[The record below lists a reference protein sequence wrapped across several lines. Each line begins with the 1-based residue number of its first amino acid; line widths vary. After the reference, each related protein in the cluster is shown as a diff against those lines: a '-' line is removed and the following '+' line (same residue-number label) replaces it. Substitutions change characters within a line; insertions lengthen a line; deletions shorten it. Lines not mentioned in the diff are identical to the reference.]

1 MRRAVRSSSGTTLE
15 RLVIYIWTAS
25 DDNISIIFDT
35 HGAQA
40 TGIASRITDDE
51 KIDALVRMNTE
62 LLSEL
67 WIMRDRMM
75 VLEHLLEKKSGLSRQ
90 EIDDFEPPPDLEAEL
105 LAERDALVRRVV
117 GAPWNDHWT
126 VESIVKNKGR

>member
-1 MRRAVRSSSGTTLE
+1 MVAPAREA
-15 RLVIYIWTAS
+15 Y
-25 DDNISIIFDT
+25 T
-35 HGAQA
+35 H
-40 TGIASRITDDE
+40 DE

-75 VLEHLLEKKSGLSRQ
+75 VMEYLMETKLGIPAKA
-90 EIDDFEPPPDLEAEL
+90 IDDFDPPPELESRL

-126 VESIVKNKGR
+126 IESILKNGGR

>member
-1 MRRAVRSSSGTTLE
+1 MVAPASSP
-15 RLVIYIWTAS
+15 Y
-25 DDNISIIFDT
+25 T
-35 HGAQA
+35 H
-40 TGIASRITDDE
+40 DE
-51 KIDALVRMNTE
+51 KIDALLRMNTE

-75 VLEHLLEKKSGLSRQ
+75 LLEYLLEKKSGLTRQ
-90 EIDDFEPPPDLEAEL
+90 EIDAFEPPPELEGEL

-126 VESIVKNKGR
+126 IESIVRNKGR

>member
-1 MRRAVRSSSGTTLE
+1 MVAPARKAYT
-15 RLVIYIWTAS
+15 
-25 DDNISIIFDT
+25 N
-35 HGAQA
+35 
-40 TGIASRITDDE
+40 DE

-75 VLEHLLEKKSGLSRQ
+75 VLEHLLEKKTGLSRQ
-90 EIDDFEPPPDLEAEL
+90 EIDEFDPPPAFETEL

>member
-1 MRRAVRSSSGTTLE
+1 MMVAPARKAYT
-15 RLVIYIWTAS
+15 
-25 DDNISIIFDT
+25 N
-35 HGAQA
+35 
-40 TGIASRITDDE
+40 DE

-75 VLEHLLEKKSGLSRQ
+75 VLEHLLEKKGGLSRQ
-90 EIDDFEPPPDLEAEL
+90 EIDDFDPPPELEGEL

>member
-1 MRRAVRSSSGTTLE
+1 
-15 RLVIYIWTAS
+15 LVSPAPEAY
-25 DDNISIIFDT
+25 
-35 HGAQA
+35 
-40 TGIASRITDDE
+40 TDSE
-51 KIDALVRMNTE
+51 KYDALVRMNTE

-75 VLEHLLEKKSGLSRQ
+75 VMEHLLETRLGLAAK
-90 EIDDFEPPPDLEAEL
+90 EIDDFDPPPELESKL

-126 VESIVKNKGR
+126 VESILKNKGR

>member
-1 MRRAVRSSSGTTLE
+1 MVAPAPRP
-15 RLVIYIWTAS
+15 Y
-25 DDNISIIFDT
+25 T
-35 HGAQA
+35 H
-40 TGIASRITDDE
+40 DE
-51 KIDALVRMNTE
+51 KYDALLRMNAE

-75 VLEHLLEKKSGLSRQ
+75 VLEHLLEKRFKLSRQ
-90 EIDDFEPPPDLEAEL
+90 EIDEFDPPPELESEL

-126 VESIVKNKGR
+126 VESILEKKGR

>member
-1 MRRAVRSSSGTTLE
+1 MVAPARKA
-15 RLVIYIWTAS
+15 Y
-25 DDNISIIFDT
+25 T
-35 HGAQA
+35 H
-40 TGIASRITDDE
+40 DE
-51 KIDALVRMNTE
+51 KYDALLRMNTE

-75 VLEHLLEKKSGLSRQ
+75 VLEYLLEKKSGLTRQ
-90 EIDDFEPPPDLEAEL
+90 EIDAFEPPPELEGEL

-126 VESIVKNKGR
+126 VESIVANKGR